1 MRSFRAVRNFSTTAK
16 RLSQAP
22 KASTPNASSGN
33 GFVIAFVAAAAGA
46 GAYYYYANSPAA
58 KVETFN
64 ATKAD
69 YQKVYDA
76 IADKMV
82 EDDDYDDGSYGPV
95 LLRLAWHSSGTYN
108 KDDNKFGS
116 SGGTMRFQPE
126 ASHAA
131 NNGLGNARDFLKPI
145 HEKYPWISTG
155 DLYTLGGVT
164 AVQELGGPIIPWKR
178 GRADEPV
185 SNSPPDGSLPDAS
198 QGATHV
204 RNVFNRQG
212 FNDQEMVAL
221 IGAHALGRCHKQNS
235 GFEGPWT
242 FSPTMFTNDFYKLLL
257 DDKWQWKKWD
267 GNPQYEDVKTKSLMM
282 LPTDMA
288 LATDKNFKKWAVA
301 YAKDQDLFFKDF
313 SAAFSKMLNNG
324 VDFPQGTEVWEFK
337 PKNA

>member
-33 GFVIAFVAAAAGA
+33 GFVLAFVAAAGGA

-116 SGGTMRFQPE
+116 SGGTMRFNAE
-126 ASHAA
+126 ASHGA
-131 NNGLGNARDFLKPI
+131 NNGLVNARNFLKPI
-145 HEKYPWISTG
+145 QEKFPWISTG

-164 AVQELGGPIIPWKR
+164 AVQELGGPVIPWKR
-178 GRADEPV
+178 GR
-185 SNSPPDGSLPDAS
+185 
-198 QGATHV
+198 GATHV

-221 IGAHALGRCHKQNS
+221 IGAHALGRCHTQNS
-235 GFEGPWT
+235 GYEGPWT

-267 GNPQYEDVKTKSLMM
+267 GPKQYEDAKTKSLMM

-337 PKNA
+337 TKHA